1 MGAAIDF
8 LKPHESYIYGFS
20 KAFWGV
26 CTDYQRALETLF
38 VTLYGFIKAIKQF
51 SKKDKEISENSKTFC
66 KM

>member
-1 MGAAIDF
+1 MGAATDF
-8 LKPHESYIYGFS
+8 LKPRESYRYGFS

-38 VTLYGFIKAIKQF
+38 VILYGFIKAIIQF
-51 SKKDKEISENSKTFC
+51 SKKVKEISDNSKTFC